1 MTARSV
7 LRGGSGDQPPRRD
20 ILYTTGMDRPTE
32 VYVLTRLV
40 LDRDRRVVARNTGVT
55 FDVYEADAHR
65 SLGVEN
71 DYETFHVAAEAVA
84 EGAALTEFAL
94 RVRELTEL
102 LREAK

>member
-1 MTARSV
+1 M
-7 LRGGSGDQPPRRD
+7 
-20 ILYTTGMDRPTE
+20 
-32 VYVLTRLV
+32 
-40 LDRDRRVVARNTGVT
+40 
-55 FDVYEADAHR
+55 
-65 SLGVEN
+65 EN